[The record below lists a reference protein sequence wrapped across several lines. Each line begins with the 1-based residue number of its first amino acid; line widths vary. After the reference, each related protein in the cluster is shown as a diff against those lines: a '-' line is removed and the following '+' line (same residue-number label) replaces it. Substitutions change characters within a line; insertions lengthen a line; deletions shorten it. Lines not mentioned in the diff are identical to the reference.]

1 MEGQGINMEHNIEI
15 RSMCIGDYD
24 AVYALWKTIKGFG
37 IRSIDDSRE
46 GVERFLKRNPSTSM
60 VAALDGM
67 IIGSLL
73 CGHDGRTGYFYH
85 VCVAEK
91 YRKRGIGKAMV
102 ARAMEALKEE
112 GINKVALLAFRK
124 NEVGN
129 CFWKG
134 VGWTGREDINYY
146 DFVLNAENIT
156 AFIAE

>member
-1 MEGQGINMEHNIEI
+1 MEQNIEI
-15 RSMCIGDYD
+15 RSMCIEDYD